1 MLIKIVVLVLL
12 LTILV
17 TLASG
22 LVFLVKDKGSGDRMV
37 KALTWRIG
45 LSLLAFALLMAG
57 YLAGFVQP
65 HGVFPVQ

>member
-12 LTILV
+12 LVVLGS
-17 TLASG
+17 LASG

-57 YLAGFVQP
+57 YFAGFIQP
-65 HGVFPVQ
+65 HGVYPVQ